1 MSKLSHSIKVP
12 TQYKATAKILKQ
24 ALEKQ
29 TSIKT
34 LIFTEKHAVSRLRK
48 SQKRATKSDVLVFL
62 HSQRV
67 SSLQAVLKSYSD
79 NRGAIDNAIEETGLL
94 RDNPRLDSAL
104 AKVLVT
110 EIIYGRGQLNG
121 ESKPVQTVREYKERL
136 QQALGVAGVVRKKG
150 RCSPHII
157 DISIAFPVAVLVSV

>member
-1 MSKLSHSIKVP
+1 M
-12 TQYKATAKILKQ
+12 
-24 ALEKQ
+24 
-29 TSIKT
+29 
-34 LIFTEKHAVSRLRK
+34 
-48 SQKRATKSDVLVFL
+48 
-62 HSQRV
+62 

-94 RDNPRLDSAL
+94 KDNPRLDSAL

-110 EIIYGRGQLNG
+110 ELIYGRGQLNG

-136 QQALGVAGVVRKKG
+136 QQALGGAGVVRKKG

-157 DISIAFPVAVLVSV
+157 DIAIALPAAILVAV